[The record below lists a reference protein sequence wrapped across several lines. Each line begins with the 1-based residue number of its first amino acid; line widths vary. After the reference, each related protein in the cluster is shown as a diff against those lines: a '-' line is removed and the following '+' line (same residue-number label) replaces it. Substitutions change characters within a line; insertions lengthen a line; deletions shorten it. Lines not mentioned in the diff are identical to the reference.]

1 MLTRNIKVW
10 LVLAAFLGAVII
22 LIADQKIE
30 EGTGLIVATLAASA
44 GWVARKLER
53 DRLRLT

>member
-1 MLTRNIKVW
+1 